1 MKQKL
6 FILTVLSAFLMTG
19 CFGSDDANTL
29 TLKGTFAAGDQGGA
43 LTLNVEQP
51 AANRAASGDADTCTV
66 TGTISCE
73 DMGSMDLTGTYTV
86 STNTIMVT
94 GTSDDV
100 TITVTGTIDNGAFSG
115 TISIKTTD
123 GTVTGTVE
131 AVEET
136 SSNPVRIFI
145 GTMGSGSSSVDLGT
159 WNIAMDADSFAGTY
173 SNNVTDGAAGTV
185 TGTVSGSTLTITSII
200 QTSDDPDTD
209 LNGSGTGTIT
219 GSTLSGS
226 WTNEFGGGLF
236 AGTEQQ

>member
-51 AANRAASGDADTCTV
+51 AENRAASGDADTCIV
-66 TGTISCE
+66 TGTISSE

-86 STNTIMVT
+86 STNTITVT

-100 TITVTGTIDNGAFSG
+100 TINVTGTIDSGTFSG
-115 TISIKTTD
+115 TISIETTE

-136 SSNPVRIFI
+136 SSNPVRVFI
-145 GTMGSGSSSVDLGT
+145 GTMGSGSSSNDLGT
-159 WNIAMDADSFAGTY
+159 WNVAMDADSFAGTY
-173 SNNVTDGAAGTV
+173 SNVADGAAGTV

-200 QTSDDPDTD
+200 QTSDDPVAD
-209 LNGSGTGTIT
+209 LNGSGTGAIT

-226 WTNEFGGGLF
+226 WTNDFGNGLF